1 MINIKNLSFKYNNS
15 EVNVLENVNFVVNSG
30 IWLLEGENGSG
41 KSTFLKII
49 NDTYKDLGTLS
60 EESELLVEGKK
71 ILLDNTTTLPLRLK
85 EKDIAKYLLKINDI
99 NIIDEYIPIYYD
111 RDLITYSTG
120 ELKLAILNILSYL
133 KVDLLLMDEYISNIH
148 EKNIGK
154 VMDMLQKIAD
164 KGTIIILSSNE
175 VDIKNRFKNK
185 IKIQNKALCVNRHG

>member
-99 NIIDEYIPIYYD
+99 NIIDEYVPIYYD

-120 ELKLAILNILSYL
+120 ELKLATLNILSYL

-154 VMDMLQKIAD
+154 VMDMLQEISN